1 MSGGYNMT
9 SQATRKMPLME
20 KPSFDFGLDLDRVI
34 LFLYFTL
41 VLLGLVMVAS
51 ASIGIADQQIQ
62 DPFYYAKRQFVR
74 ILMSLILIW
83 IAWRIP
89 LQFWNKNGM
98 ALMLGSIVLL
108 GVVLIPGVGH
118 TVNGSTRW
126 LNFGLFTF
134 QISEVSKLFL
144 IIYLSGYL
152 IRRAEEVQTNTMGF
166 LKPMFIMA
174 FASGLLILEPD
185 FGAATVLL
193 LTGLGLMF
201 LGGVRFGQFI
211 LFVSGTLAIMVI
223 LAISS
228 PYRMARITSFLDP
241 WADPFNSGFQLTQ
254 SLIAIGSGGWFG
266 SGLGGSIQKLF
277 YLPEAHTDFLFA
289 IYAEEF
295 GLVGTVILISL
306 YAVFALRCFSIGKM
320 ALLGQQAFGAYLAYG
335 VGLLITLQAIINI
348 GVNMGALP
356 TKGLTL
362 PFISYGGNSILTM
375 SFAVGL
381 VLRVYKEF
389 KQAGSPE
396 SSAAR
401 RGNKNIRDKDCK
413 KVSRGKNKRVAI

>member
-1 MSGGYNMT
+1 MPSLTG
-9 SQATRKMPLME
+9 QAIRADRLADPTTIDYAPNIDRSILM
-20 KPSFDFGLDLDRVI
+20 
-34 LFLYFTL
+34 LYL
-41 VLLGLVMVAS
+41 VLITIGLVMVTS
-51 ASIGIADQQIQ
+51 ASIGIADQATQ
-62 DPFYYAKRQFVR
+62 DPFYFAKRQFLR
-74 ILMSLILIW
+74 ILLSLILVW
-83 IAWRIP
+83 LACKIP
-89 LQFWNKNGM
+89 LQFWKNNGL

-108 GVVLIPGVGH
+108 GVVLIPGIGH

-126 LNFGLFTF
+126 LNLGVFTF

-152 IRRAEEVQTNTMGF
+152 VRRSEELQNNTMGF
-166 LKPMFIMA
+166 IKPMLVLA

-185 FGAATVLL
+185 FGAAAVLL

-201 LGGVRFGQFI
+201 LGGVRFGQFLVFI
-211 LFVSGTLAIMVI
+211 IGTLGIMI
-223 LAISS
+223 LLAVSS
-228 PYRMARITSFLDP
+228 PYRLSRITSFIDP

-254 SLIAIGSGGWFG
+254 SLIAIGNGGWFG

-295 GLVGTVILISL
+295 GLAGTVFLVSL
-306 YAVFALRCFSIGKM
+306 YALFAARCFSIGKM
-320 ALLGQQAFGAYLAYG
+320 ALFGRQAFGAYLAYG

-348 GVNMGALP
+348 GVNLGTFP

-362 PFISYGGNSILTM
+362 PFVSYGGNSLLSM

-381 VLRVYKEF
+381 VLRVYLEYKHGEGDPSTT
-389 KQAGSPE
+389 KDRLSRQ
-396 SSAAR
+396 SS
-401 RGNKNIRDKDCK
+401 
-413 KVSRGKNKRVAI
+413 SHRVKA